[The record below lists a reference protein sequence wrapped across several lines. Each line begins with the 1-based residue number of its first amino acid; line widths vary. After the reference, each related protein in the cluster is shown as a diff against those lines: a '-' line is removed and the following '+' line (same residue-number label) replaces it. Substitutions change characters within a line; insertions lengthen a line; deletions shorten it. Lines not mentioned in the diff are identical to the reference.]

1 MRFRVLDAPEP
12 RFRVQ
17 GLGFRVQGYVG
28 FRVQGFGF
36 RIMKQ
41 ADPKLNDPTS
51 LYPLTT
57 RKPEDPHHQ
66 GLNTSGQYP
75 LKLVEGLG

>member
-28 FRVQGFGF
+28 FRVQGSGFRVQGFGF

-41 ADPKLNDPTS
+41 ADPKLTIQQAFT
-51 LYPLTT
+51 PLQPESPRTRTT
-57 RKPEDPHHQ
+57 KA
-66 GLNTSGQYP
+66 
-75 LKLVEGLG
+75 